1 MSRRT
6 FKCNNIQQN
15 VMSKTPNLK
24 NPNKTQ
30 KKTNK
35 TPKKPQKTKKTHRAG
50 FFFKKPGFFPTLKE
64 TPS

>member
-1 MSRRT
+1 
-6 FKCNNIQQN
+6 
-15 VMSKTPNLK
+15 MSKTPNLK